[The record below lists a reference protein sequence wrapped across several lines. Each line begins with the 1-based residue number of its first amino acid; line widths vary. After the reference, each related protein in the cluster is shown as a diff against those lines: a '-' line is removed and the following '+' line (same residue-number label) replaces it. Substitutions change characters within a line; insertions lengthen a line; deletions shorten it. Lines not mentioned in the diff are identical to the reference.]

1 MLQSTQHVGTWTVL
15 LNSVLWPPRL
25 FAQWKIGEFAFV
37 HSVTQFGVVV
47 TIVGTDPV
55 TNLWI
60 ASVLVL
66 PDTCHLWSPIP
77 GLTLASNTWPGTREI
92 PGQAI
97 QRYLARQPRDTWPG
111 VTWLGNW
118 DAWPGNWPVMQSCW
132 TWKKGLTVGC
142 LCRFRPYDAQTYHVV
157 FDVVLVVQWSAALE
171 SLVFWIWWISVNP
184 IGLCGWQG
192 VKYQVHVL
200 TYFCP

>member
-37 HSVTQFGVVV
+37 HSVTQFGVGV
-47 TIVGTDPV
+47 TIV
-55 TNLWI
+55 
-60 ASVLVL
+60 
-66 PDTCHLWSPIP
+66 
-77 GLTLASNTWPGTREI
+77 TREI